1 MKLPKLMK
9 TKTLA
14 TPFLRYAIAPA
25 IWLLSLGLAHAV
37 GPYYWDVNS
46 TTAGSGVTT
55 GSTYTW
61 NRYATAGQWA
71 LDNTGTNSTSPGVA
85 FNDYTKPV
93 DVNFVSTSDAAG
105 KSYTVSPDGGNLY
118 IGALTVNSG
127 NLTIDLKNNPNFM
140 VGAAGKT
147 WTVNDGA
154 SLVIKKGS
162 TSIVSLSGNTLTM
175 DMQGAGTASV
185 QGFSGGGNGNSA
197 VTKKGTGTLMI
208 NGASDYLGATT
219 VNGGTLTI
227 TNANALSFGA
237 AIPLN
242 GSQGAVNV
250 TPGTGMTSATLD
262 LNGNA
267 TFNKPITLDGTTTG
281 GNSASL
287 INSSA
292 GTTAVLDSG
301 VSRVAYSNAGGS
313 TFAVADQFTI
323 TGGGGSGAT
332 VNATLK
338 STLSSFTINAAGSGY
353 VVGNTI
359 TVNGGGATINAVYTV
374 TAVDGSGAITG
385 LGTLTTAGVGYTS
398 LAGLTYVGAKG
409 SASPAFAGT
418 GATLNAVDGTFQV
431 NSINMVNAGTGYISV
446 PTLAGPTGKGFVG
459 TASIST
465 LALTG
470 TNNQMGGDG
479 NLTINSAISGA
490 SAGFTKTGTGTLTL
504 SGTNTYSGTTTVSNG
519 TLVVAGSISSTAGT
533 TVTNGALFVNGSL
546 AGAVIVAS
554 GATLGGTNTIG
565 GAVTLASGA
574 LLAPGAATNLIG
586 TLTLSGT
593 APALSGLNLVADVS
607 MTSGVCDKLA
617 LSGTVNLSGLTV
629 TVKIPGTLPETNTY
643 VLLSSTG
650 ALTGTPTLAGD
661 LSSPWRLSVKNNTL
675 VLSKVLGTMIR
686 IF

>member
-1 MKLPKLMK
+1 MK
-9 TKTLA
+9 TKTHA
-14 TPFLRYAIAPA
+14 TPFLRPAIASA
-25 IWLLSLGLAHAV
+25 IWLLALGLGHAQTTV
-37 GPYYWDVNS
+37 GPYYFDVNS
-46 TTAGSGVTT
+46 TAAGSCVTT

-61 NRYATAGQWA
+61 YRFAGTGQWA
-71 LDNTGTNSTSPGVA
+71 LDNTGTASTSPGIA
-85 FNDYTKPV
+85 FNAWDKPV
-93 DVNFVSTSDAAG
+93 DVNFVSTGDAGG
-105 KSYTVSPDGGNLY
+105 KNYTLRHEGGYNYY
-118 IGALTVNSG
+118 ISAITVNSG
-127 NLTIDLKNNPNFM
+127 NLTIDMVNNPNFTFAF
-140 VGAAGKT
+140 GNAAL
-147 WTVNDGA
+147 TVADGG
-154 SLVIKKGS
+154 SLVIKRGS
-162 TSIVSLSGNTLTM
+162 TKTVDLGGRTLSI
-175 DMQGAGTASV
+175 DIQGAATASV

-197 VTKKGTGTLMI
+197 VLKKGTGLLFI
-208 NGASDYLGATT
+208 NGASDYAGATT

-227 TNANALSFGA
+227 TNANALGFGA

-267 TFNKPITLDGTTTG
+267 TFNKPITLDGTATR

-287 INSSA
+287 INSSV
-292 GTTAVLDSG
+292 GTTAVLNSG

-323 TGGGGSGAT
+323 SGGSGSGAT

-338 STLSSFTINAAGSGY
+338 STLSTFTLNAGGSGY

-359 TVNGGGATINAVYTV
+359 TVNGGGATINAVYSV

-409 SASPAFAGT
+409 AATPAFAGN

-431 NSINMVNAGTGYISV
+431 NSINMVNAGTGYTSA
-446 PTLAGPTGKGFVG
+446 PTLTGPTGKGFVG

-465 LALTG
+465 FALTG
-470 TNNQMGGDG
+470 TNNQMGGAG
-479 NLTINSAISGA
+479 NLTITCVISGA

-504 SGTNTYSGTTTVSNG
+504 AGVNSYTGATAVTNG

-546 AGAVIVAS
+546 AGAVNVAS
-554 GATLGGTNTIG
+554 GATLGGTNTIA
-565 GAVTLASGA
+565 GAATLASGA
-574 LLAPGAATNLIG
+574 ILAPGAATNLIG

-593 APALSGLNLVADVS
+593 APALSGRHLVADVS
-607 MTSGVCDKLA
+607 TTSGVCDKLA
-617 LSGTVNLSGLTV
+617 LSGTVDLTGLTV
-629 TVKIPGTLPETNTY
+629 TVKIPETLPVANSY
-643 VLLSSTG
+643 VLLSST
-650 ALTGTPTLAGD
+650 ALSGRPTLAGD
-661 LSSPWRLSVKNNTL
+661 LSYPWSLTVKNNTL
-675 VLSKVLGTMIR
+675 ILSKVVGTMVS
-686 IF
+686 FF